1 MNSWLG
7 RFALWKCFPPF
18 LSFKQL
24 STVPAFGMIDTA
36 LVGLKFVNRDIRAQA
51 ICMRSYGEFGVF
63 LHELRSIY
71 GPFLKR
77 WLEFVPA
84 CLGNYAS
91 LAINHRPPPPPPSR
105 PPSLLYPR
113 QK

>member
-36 LVGLKFVNRDIRAQA
+36 LVGLNFVIEIFGHKPYAREVMESLGYF
-51 ICMRSYGEFGVF
+51 CTSYGQFM
-63 LHELRSIY
+63 
-71 GPFLKR
+71 GPF
-77 WLEFVPA
+77 
-84 CLGNYAS
+84 
-91 LAINHRPPPPPPSR
+91 
-105 PPSLLYPR
+105 
-113 QK
+113 